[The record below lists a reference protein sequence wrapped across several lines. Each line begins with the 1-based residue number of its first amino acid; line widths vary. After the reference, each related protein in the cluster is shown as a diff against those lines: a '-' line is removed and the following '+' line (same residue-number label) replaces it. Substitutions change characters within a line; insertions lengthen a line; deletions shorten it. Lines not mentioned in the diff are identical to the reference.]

1 MSVTKINS
9 DNVLL
14 NKIKQLPGVH
24 KVYCYKENNYDVYWI
39 INEYGVNAL
48 DILKIVAEMETLVQ
62 EANSTTSIEY
72 ELFPY
77 SHNENIRKI
86 LDNMKVSYNV

>member
-1 MSVTKINS
+1 MSN

-14 NKIKQLPGVH
+14 DKIKQLPGVY
-24 KVYCYKENNYDVYWI
+24 KVYRYKESDYDVYWI
-39 INEYGVNAL
+39 INEYGIDEL
-48 DILKIVAEMETLVQ
+48 GILKLVADMETLVE
-62 EANSTTSIEY
+62 EAKSKTSIEY